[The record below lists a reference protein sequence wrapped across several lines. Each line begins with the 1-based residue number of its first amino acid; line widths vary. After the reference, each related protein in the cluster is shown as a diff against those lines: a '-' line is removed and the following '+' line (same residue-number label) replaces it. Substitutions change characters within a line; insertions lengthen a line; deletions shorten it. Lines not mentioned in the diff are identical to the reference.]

1 MEQIFFWEMLSVF
14 SAGFAGGYIVREKV
28 SRRRRANASRIR
40 PRIFG
45 P

>member
-1 MEQIFFWEMLSVF
+1 MEQIFLLEMLSVF
-14 SAGFAGGYIVREKV
+14 GAGFAGGYIFREQI
-28 SRRRRANASRIR
+28 SRRRRQKAKQVP